1 MVEEFSYQKHVMSFF
16 SCIDDLRS
24 VRSGQ
29 MANYNLTRVGG
40 KYALYFSVDIRKF
53 SLLSAA
59 CLPGATLRY

>member
-29 MANYNLTRVGG
+29 MANYNLTRVRGKICTLLLGG
-40 KYALYFSVDIRKF
+40 YTEVQSPFS
-53 SLLSAA
+53 SLFARGYS
-59 CLPGATLRY
+59 